1 MNAWPLIL
9 LTVVGIGA
17 YGLTRLG
24 AASGEIV
31 TQVAARI
38 FKIDIS
44 NLTVAIDAIIKNPT
58 NTEINIQY
66 PFIKIIHQG
75 SVLASSELKDEVIK
89 IKPFA
94 QTKISNIKVP
104 ISYLYMAGLAP
115 EVLKRVK
122 DSTHKIEIQIGVET
136 RVIFAGRS
144 IPYSN
149 VQTVKI

>member
-1 MNAWPLIL
+1 MNAWPFIL

-24 AASGEIV
+24 AASGKIV
-31 TQVAARI
+31 VQVAARI

-44 NLTVAIDAIIKNPT
+44 NLTVAIDATIKNPT
-58 NTEINIQY
+58 GMEINIQY
-66 PFIKIIHQG
+66 PFIKLLHQG
-75 SVLASSELKDEVIK
+75 NVLASSELKDEIIK

-122 DSTHKIEIQIGVET
+122 DKNHKIEIQIGVET
-136 RVIFAGRS
+136 RVVFAGRN
-144 IPYSN
+144 IPFSSTQN
-149 VQTVKI
+149 VKI